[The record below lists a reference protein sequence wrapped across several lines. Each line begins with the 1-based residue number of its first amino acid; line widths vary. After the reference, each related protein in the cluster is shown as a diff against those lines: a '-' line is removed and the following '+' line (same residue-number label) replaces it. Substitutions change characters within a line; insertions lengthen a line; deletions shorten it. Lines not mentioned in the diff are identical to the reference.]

1 MKKTILAAAI
11 AMITLVSFGQQK
23 KDMLAKDEKAWLENA
38 KTKVAE
44 FKQLTD
50 SALNATAKSVV
61 NKLDTVKIPA
71 LTKVILLD
79 SMSIPKDDL
88 LYILSEIKTGKL
100 PLLVDINYIAVLYSF
115 SQTSKNG
122 EYATKDIDQLK
133 MPLMPYIQALQ
144 RQDQTKQ
151 PKK

>member
-61 NKLDTVKIPA
+61 NTLDTVKIPA

-115 SQTSKNG
+115 IQTSKNG

>member
-23 KDMLAKDEKAWLENA
+23 KDTLAKDEKAWLENA

-115 SQTSKNG
+115 IQTSKNG